1 MQADRDGRRGMKGSA
16 KLRIAAASVILGL
29 LLCSALLFTIQSH
42 AESVRA
48 NAQAHLAR
56 EDVFAAER
64 ALTAFWKE
72 REAMGEFLAFP
83 REDLAGE
90 VRSKRLRLRRA
101 LEVIGGGSATERF
114 NVERAKAGNEEMMAL
129 FYDLPRATTSL
140 RNSESAWRLHLAERL
155 VLEPIEQL
163 KSGNRRDN
171 QLAEAAADTAERSA
185 FRTELVTAILGLLA
199 VSVFGLFTV
208 RQVRRIDNQNVELQ
222 AADLAKDEF
231 ISTVS
236 HELRTPLTSIRG
248 YVELLLEEDPDPVT
262 EQQRGF
268 LATVL
273 RGAVRLE
280 RLVNDLLFTAQV
292 RAGHIDVQKSRADIV
307 EIARLAVESAQ
318 AHARQ
323 KVVQLNLL
331 VPPHVIVIDADVV
344 RMGQAI
350 DNVIS
355 NAIKFTPENGRVDV
369 ILTQD
374 AGDVRL
380 TINDTGAGMTATDI
394 ARLFE
399 RFFRTDSA
407 QTQHIQGTGLG
418 LPIVKAIV
426 EAHGGTITVKS
437 EPGVG
442 TSFVISLPLAAP
454 LGMPA
459 IPGQQDRLVAA

>member
-1 MQADRDGRRGMKGSA
+1 MKVSA
-16 KLRIAAASVILGL
+16 KWRIAAASVVLGL
-29 LLCSALLFTIQSH
+29 LLCSALLFTIESR
-42 AESVRA
+42 AEAVRA
-48 NAQAHLAR
+48 SAQAHLAR
-56 EDVFAAER
+56 EDAFAAER

-83 REDLAGE
+83 HEDLGGE
-90 VRSKRLRLRRA
+90 VRNKRLRLRRA
-101 LEVIGGGSATERF
+101 LEVIGEGSATERF

-140 RNSESAWRLHLAERL
+140 RNSAGARRLHLAERL

-163 KSGNRRDN
+163 KSSNRRDN
-171 QLAEAAADTAERSA
+171 HLAEAAADSAERSA

-199 VSVFGLFTV
+199 VSAFGVFAV

-222 AADLAKDEF
+222 AADLAKDDF

-248 YVELLLEEDPDPVT
+248 YVELLLEEDPDPLT
-262 EQQRGF
+262 EHQRGF

-280 RLVNDLLFTAQV
+280 QLVNDLLFSAQAS
-292 RAGHIDVQKSRADIV
+292 AGHIDVQKSRADIV
-307 EIARLAVESAQ
+307 EITSLAVESAQ

-323 KVVQLNLL
+323 KVLQLNLL
-331 VPPHVIVIDADVV
+331 VPSHAIVIDADAL

-380 TINDTGAGMTATDI
+380 TVNDTGAGMTATDI
-394 ARLFE
+394 GRLFE
-399 RFFRTDSA
+399 RFFRTSSA

-426 EAHGGTITVKS
+426 EAHGGAITVTS

-442 TSFVISLPLAAP
+442 TSFVISLPLARP
-454 LGMPA
+454 LGIPA
-459 IPGQQDRLVAA
+459 TAGQQDRLVAA